1 MKKLLMVALFAIV
14 AVGASAQKNWTI
26 WWGGNVADLS
36 GDWDTKSEFKA
47 LNIGVSYT
55 APIADAF
62 DWSAGVSYTTKGA
75 KDWDPGFIQLEGNG
89 AWNFVNSDEA
99 KVGLF
104 TGPYLGFMVTDD
116 DMPNANTVDFG
127 WQGGVVARRLRKA
140 HAAADGADIILL
152 HINLDRVE
160 PLGIVRADRAA
171 DDHEDHIWTY
181 RCSLSAALCRLQ
193 PQGAADKRFAYRGL
207 VRDAPGMQ
215 NRH

>member
-75 KDWDPGFIQLEGNG
+75 KGWDPGFIQLEGNG
-89 AWNFVNSDEA
+89 AWNFVDSDEA

-127 WQGGVVARRLRKA
+127 WQGGVVAGWKFLSLKL
-140 HAAADGADIILL
+140 GYEYGFC
-152 HINLDRVE
+152 NLVKDVDMKPGDFFFRI
-160 PLGIVRADRAA
+160 GF
-171 DDHEDHIWTY
+171 
-181 RCSLSAALCRLQ
+181 
-193 PQGAADKRFAYRGL
+193 RF
-207 VRDAPGMQ
+207 
-215 NRH
+215 